1 MKLQNPVFAMFFIVL
16 SLCSVSILASTA
28 LAQHQTNV
36 TVGNNESF
44 TPSTISLADPFSTQF
59 NYYPVPGNASGP
71 AIPEKGYVVEHL
83 GDGLYFLGNGVYNT
97 MFMVTEGGVIAIDA
111 PPAIGDKYLQAI
123 SEVTDKPV
131 RYFIY
136 SHTHKDHVGSAHIF
150 RDNTTYIAQEETAN
164 ELSLANDSSRPL
176 PDITFTDKY
185 EIRVDNKPVLEL
197 DYPGV
202 IHEAG
207 NIYIYAPKQNA
218 LMFVDVIYP
227 GWVPFGGLGGSE
239 NVTGFMD
246 TPDEITNNYQVDKFI
261 GGHLTRIG
269 SAEDIEVQKEFM
281 LDLKT
286 TAQQVLKNV
295 SFADIAKV
303 VGPSNPGNPWAITNS
318 YLEEMTNQCTNQLA
332 DKWKNRLGGVDIFLD
347 DNCAAMLKSLRLD

>member
-1 MKLQNPVFAMFFIVL
+1 MKLQNRVFQMFFIL
-16 SLCSVSILASTA
+16 SLCSVSLLASTA
-28 LAQHQTNV
+28 MAQQQINIT
-36 TVGNNESF
+36 TGNNESF
-44 TPSTISLADPFSTQF
+44 TPSTISLADFSSTQI
-59 NYYPVPGNASGP
+59 NYYPVPSNASGP
-71 AIPEKGYVVEHL
+71 AIPEKGYVVDHL

-97 MFMVTEGGVIAIDA
+97 MFLVTEGGVIAIDA

-136 SHTHKDHVGSAHIF
+136 SHTHKDHVGAAHIF
-150 RDNTTYIAQEETAN
+150 PDNTTYIAQEETAN
-164 ELSLANDSSRPL
+164 QLSLANDSSRPL

-185 EIRVDNKPVLEL
+185 EIRVENEPVLEL
-197 DYPGV
+197 NYPGV

-207 NIYIYAPKQNA
+207 NIYIYAPKQKA

-227 GWVPFGGLGGSE
+227 GWVPFDGLGGSE

-246 TPDEITNNYQVDKFI
+246 TTDEITNNYDVDKFI

-269 SAEDIEVQKEFM
+269 SMDDIEAQKEFV

-286 TAQQVLKNV
+286 TAQQVLRNV

-332 DKWKNRLGGVDIFLD
+332 GKWKDRLGGVDIFLD

>member
-1 MKLQNPVFAMFFIVL
+1 MKLQNHVFPMFFIL
-16 SLCSVSILASTA
+16 SLFSVSILTPTA
-28 LAQHQTNV
+28 LAQQQTNV
-36 TVGNNESF
+36 TAINNDSL
-44 TPSTISLADPFSTQF
+44 TPSTISLADPSSTQF
-59 NYYPVPGNASGP
+59 NYYPVLGNASGP

-83 GDGLYFLGNGVYNT
+83 GGGLYFLGNGAYNT

-123 SEVTDKPV
+123 SEVSDKPV

-136 SHTHKDHVGSAHIF
+136 SHTHKDHVGAAYIF
-150 RDNTTYIAQEETAN
+150 PDNATYIAQEETAN
-164 ELSLANDSSRPL
+164 QLSLANDSNRPL

-202 IHEAG
+202 THEAG
-207 NIYIYAPKQNA
+207 NIYIYAPKQKA

-227 GWVPFGGLGGSE
+227 GWVPFNGLGGSE

-246 TPDEITNNYQVDKFI
+246 TPDKIANNYSVDRFI

-269 SAEDIEVQKEFM
+269 SMEDIWAQKEFIS
-281 LDLKT
+281 DLKT
-286 TAQQVLKNV
+286 TSQQVLKNV
-295 SFADIAKV
+295 SFGDMAKV
-303 VGPSNPGNPWAITNS
+303 VGSSNPGNPWAITNS
-318 YLEEMTNQCTNQLA
+318 YLEEMTNQCTVQLA
-332 DKWKNRLGGVDIFLD
+332 DKWKDRLGGVDIFLD